1 MSSHQPILERRAP
14 TVPKAHSDL
23 TLKSAAA
30 VGVGGFAV
38 AGVVTGLFTAG
49 YDPRRKPSAGW
60 PRSTPHTPGS

>member
-23 TLKSAAA
+23 TLKSAAV

-38 AGVVTGLFTAG
+38 AGVVTGLVTAG
-49 YDPRRKPSAGW
+49 YDPRREAVSGLAALDSPHAG
-60 PRSTPHTPGS
+60 S